1 MLAFG
6 KQRPGQQQGLGQEQL
21 AQAIVS
27 GLHEPVATIPLGL
40 GKDLAACV
48 TTGGQLYDKVHAEL
62 LSSGVDPEAAKI
74 AAAAINNDDMLL
86 PAAKAS
92 CGWKLGP
99 GSVTSLAWREAIR
112 RARIWFVEVVV
123 YRLLAKH
130 GIRPPNVT
138 GPSAVLAKLPIL
150 GPASIQE
157 GMPGHITA
165 AEHLASVLA
174 CTGTAF
180 LPFGKYADLMSTCRS
195 SNAGS
200 MVACVA
206 GVQVHIV
213 NQRYRKPTAPR
224 PIDVQKETVTMQEET
239 GSLSATATA
248 TAPATAPTLNGAHA
262 GKSLGSS
269 KKRGRATTLG
279 AADSGQ
285 HKRVRQDSLPGL
297 FQSRYLL
304 VKCTNNDR
312 VIARL

>member
-1 MLAFG
+1 
-6 KQRPGQQQGLGQEQL
+6 
-21 AQAIVS
+21 VS

-48 TTGGQLYDKVHAEL
+48 TTGGQLFDKVHAEL
-62 LSSGVDPEAAKI
+62 LSSGVDPVAAKI

-86 PAAKAS
+86 QAAKAS
-92 CGWKLGP
+92 RGWKLGP
-99 GSVTSLAWREAIR
+99 GPVTSVAWREAIR

-130 GIRPPNVT
+130 GIRPPNFT
-138 GPSAVLAKLPIL
+138 GSPAVLAKLPIL

-157 GMPGHITA
+157 GVPGHITA
-165 AEHLASVLA
+165 TEHLASMLA

-200 MVACVA
+200 MVASVA

-224 PIDVQKETVTMQEET
+224 PIDVHKETVTMQEET
-239 GSLSATATA
+239 GSLSATATVD
-248 TAPATAPTLNGAHA
+248 PTLNGSHA
-262 GKSLGSS
+262 GKSMGSS
-269 KKRGRATTLG
+269 KKRGRAKRLG

-285 HKRVRQDSLPGL
+285 HKRVRQDSLPGML
-297 FQSRYLL
+297 QCRYLL
-304 VKCTNNDR
+304 VKCTNNDH